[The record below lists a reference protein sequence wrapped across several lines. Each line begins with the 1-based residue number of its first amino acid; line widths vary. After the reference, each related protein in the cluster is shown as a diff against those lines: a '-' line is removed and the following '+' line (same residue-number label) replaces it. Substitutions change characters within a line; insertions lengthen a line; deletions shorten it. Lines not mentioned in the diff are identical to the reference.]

1 MPVKKVGIMG
11 GTFNPIHFGHIEIA
25 KSAYETFNLDEVL
38 FIPNGSSY
46 MKQNVLKVED
56 RINMTALAIKDYP
69 YFKLSKIEAERPGNS
84 YSYET
89 IKELKKENPLNK
101 YFFIVGADSL
111 MYMENWKHPELI
123 FNEATVL
130 VSSRNST
137 KINALNA
144 KINELKVKFNSEIFL
159 LPIKNIDISSSVIRK
174 LVNENKS
181 IDNLTDKKVIEYIK
195 SHNLY
200 R

>member
-56 RINMTALAIKDYP
+56 RVNMTALAIKDYQ